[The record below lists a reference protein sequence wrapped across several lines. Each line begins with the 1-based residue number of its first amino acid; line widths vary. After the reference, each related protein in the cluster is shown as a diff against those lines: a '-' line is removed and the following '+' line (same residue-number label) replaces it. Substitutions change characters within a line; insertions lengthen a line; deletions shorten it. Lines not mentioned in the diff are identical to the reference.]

1 MLAILSSVKNI
12 AVLWFTDDLFSV
24 RMCCSGTYSRNFT
37 KHSRDSFFGTR
48 LAELNTLGQKTTLE
62 VDQQKKIDSR
72 IVFVRSR
79 VSNTSDRS
87 YGRKYYTI
95 FIVMPCSKLAIMSPE
110 KAMRILKFNVII
122 AVKRDVDRRLA
133 AMSCWRRRP
142 ARGDECRRPAGT
154 ERLHENL
161 FIRYRATHQC
171 LGTGGL
177 EIAGGRGAAD
187 APVDTGH
194 CSLPNINSVYGNRI
208 LLFNRTIEVRAGAIS
223 HGDASAAGRRERWRT
238 TAMPS
243 RLRVPLHSA
252 SEELS

>member
-1 MLAILSSVKNI
+1 MK
-12 AVLWFTDDLFSV
+12 
-24 RMCCSGTYSRNFT
+24 YFT
-37 KHSRDSFFGTR
+37 KPGRDSFFSTR
-48 LAELNTLGQKTTLE
+48 LAELNVKFTAKTTFIWG
-62 VDQQKKIDSR
+62 VDERKKINSR
-72 IVFVRSR
+72 IIFVGSR
-79 VSNTSDRS
+79 VSHTSGCS

-110 KAMRILKFNVII
+110 KAMRTLKFNVII
-122 AVKRDVDRRLA
+122 AMKRDVGRQLA
-133 AMSCWRRRP
+133 AMSCGRGRP
-142 ARGDECRRPAGT
+142 AWGDECRRPAGT

-161 FIRYRATHQC
+161 FIRYRAIIHQC

-243 RLRVPLHSA
+243 RLREPLHSA
-252 SEELS
+252 SEELSSASVSVSALAYWSF

>member
-1 MLAILSSVKNI
+1 M
-12 AVLWFTDDLFSV
+12 LWFTDDLFS
-24 RMCCSGTYSRNFT
+24 RMCCSGAYARNVT
-37 KHSRDSFFGTR
+37 KHSRDSFCGMR
-48 LAELNTLGQKTTLE
+48 LAELNILQQKTTFK

-72 IVFVRSR
+72 IVFVGSR
-79 VSNTSDRS
+79 VSNTLNRS

-95 FIVMPCSKLAIMSPE
+95 FIVMPCGKLAIMSPE

-122 AVKRDVDRRLA
+122 AVKRDVDRQLA
-133 AMSCWRRRP
+133 AMSCGRGRP

-252 SEELS
+252 SEEPS

>member
-1 MLAILSSVKNI
+1 MCRSGAKKLHKALSWLLFRHATCRTKYFTAKNT
-12 AVLWFTDDLFSV
+12 FD
-24 RMCCSGTYSRNFT
+24 
-37 KHSRDSFFGTR
+37 
-48 LAELNTLGQKTTLE
+48 
-62 VDQQKKIDSR
+62 VDQQKRIDSR

-95 FIVMPCSKLAIMSPE
+95 FIVMPKLAIMSPE

-122 AVKRDVDRRLA
+122 AVKRDVDRQLA
-133 AMSCWRRRP
+133 AMSCGHGRP
-142 ARGDECRRPAGT
+142 ARGDERRRPAGT

-252 SEELS
+252 SEVLFYASAPEP

>member
-1 MLAILSSVKNI
+1 M
-12 AVLWFTDDLFSV
+12 
-24 RMCCSGTYSRNFT
+24 CSGASSRHFT
-37 KHSRDSFFGTR
+37 KHCRDSFFGTR
-48 LAELNTLGQKTTLE
+48 LAELNTIRQKILLKMTNK
-62 VDQQKKIDSR
+62 KKIDSR

-95 FIVMPCSKLAIMSPE
+95 FIVMPKLAIMSQE

-122 AVKRDVDRRLA
+122 AVKRDVDRQLA
-133 AMSCWRRRP
+133 AMSCGRGRP

-177 EIAGGRGAAD
+177 EIAGGRGAVD

-252 SEELS
+252 SEVLFYASAPEPALAF